1 LIPIFLTHSPAQVAR
16 QLLDALAQ
24 DVRFRLLG
32 ASCQPDTLT
41 QDLQALVPTTPS
53 LAVVVGGCGDASARL
68 IVPELLRFGVSRV
81 VVLLLPSDQDQSRDL
96 ERKLLNQGAMH
107 VEWAQLNDQA
117 CLDPHHLR
125 RLLRLIASLS
135 YVRVVQ
141 TTSRTGMPALRIQ
154 PTQQTTSH
162 RLGEPM
168 RPSDERSP
176 PPRASAQGDAPTPVA
191 PVSTTSAGHR
201 TTSRRPGNAPSN
213 STDPTPAAPVSLFR
227 AFDAKAD
234 PKAGTKPRVARPAT
248 LSYEQASALG
258 RSLPPDAAP
267 AGRARGADSGLI
279 SFDQRSRAKSD
290 LAGDLTGRARGSD
303 SGLIQTDAHSRA
315 RGDLTGRAR
324 GSDSGLI
331 QTDAHSRAKGDLT
344 GRARGSDSGL
354 ISFDERS
361 RAKSDLAG
369 DLTGSARGSDSGLI
383 PFDARS
389 RAKSDLAGDPS
400 GHARGSDSGMI
411 SFDEHSATKSAS
423 FSRDHSSGLHS
434 LSAARAPEPSFTSDP
449 LSSMARASAHHAFDL
464 IGIGSSTGGL
474 TALEN
479 ILSRLPHDFPVPLCI
494 AQHIGKGFD
503 QDFVKTLQRA
513 TPLDVRLLHRA
524 SPLTKGVIYVCPS
537 GVHVVASP
545 GPTLTLT
552 EHPASLLY
560 RPSVSVFFHSMAETL
575 GTRCIGVLLTGMGQD
590 GADGLLNIRQR
601 GGRTVVQNRETCLV
615 FGMPRAAI
623 QLGAA
628 EQTLPVNDI
637 GPELTR
643 LVKAPPPLTR
653 R

>member
-117 CLDPHHLR
+117 GLDPHHLR

-154 PTQQTTSH
+154 PTQQATSH

-168 RPSDERSP
+168 RPSDER

-201 TTSRRPGNAPSN
+201 TTSRRPGHAPSSSN
-213 STDPTPAAPVSLFR
+213 DPTPAAPVSLFR

-234 PKAGTKPRVARPAT
+234 PKADTKPRLARPAT

-267 AGRARGADSGLI
+267 AGRARGSDSGLI
-279 SFDQRSRAKSD
+279 QTDARSRAK
-290 LAGDLTGRARGSD
+290 GDLTGRARGSD
-303 SGLIQTDAHSRA
+303 SGLIQTDA
-315 RGDLTGRAR
+315 
-324 GSDSGLI
+324 
-331 QTDAHSRAKGDLT
+331 
-344 GRARGSDSGL
+344 
-354 ISFDERS
+354 RS
-361 RAKSDLAG
+361 RAKSDLAADLSS

-383 PFDARS
+383 SFDARSRAKSDLAGNPSGHARGSDSGMISFDARS
-389 RAKSDLAGDPS
+389 RAKSDLAGDRS

-537 GVHVVASP
+537 GVHVVVSP

-575 GTRCIGVLLTGMGQD
+575 GTRCVGVLLTGMGQD